1 MEYLPEIIIGV
12 LSCAGTL
19 IGSLA
24 GIRKA
29 NELTNYRVLQLEK
42 KVEKHNGL
50 MDKTYQLQMWRYW
63 KTGRVYQSTGSQIWS
78 RKEHK
83 MKKITADTIARTIV
97 LGLALVNQVLAIAG
111 KEVLP
116 FADDD
121 IYQLVSLIATIAAS
135 AAAWWKNNS
144 FTAAAIEADAYK
156 ERIKEGGT
164 HEDLS

>member
-1 MEYLPEIIIGV
+1 
-12 LSCAGTL
+12 
-19 IGSLA
+19 
-24 GIRKA
+24 
-29 NELTNYRVLQLEK
+29 
-42 KVEKHNGL
+42 
-50 MDKTYQLQMWRYW
+50 
-63 KTGRVYQSTGSQIWS
+63 
-78 RKEHK
+78 

-116 FADDD
+116 FVDDD

-156 ERIKEGGT
+156 EWIKEGGA

>member
-1 MEYLPEIIIGV
+1 
-12 LSCAGTL
+12 
-19 IGSLA
+19 
-24 GIRKA
+24 
-29 NELTNYRVLQLEK
+29 
-42 KVEKHNGL
+42 
-50 MDKTYQLQMWRYW
+50 
-63 KTGRVYQSTGSQIWS
+63 
-78 RKEHK
+78 
-83 MKKITADTIARTIV
+83 MKKITADTTARTIV

-121 IYQLVSLIATIAAS
+121 IYQLVSLIATIATS

>member
-50 MDKTYQLQMWRYW
+50 MDKTYQLQEDVAVLENR
-63 KTGRVYQSTGSQIWS
+63 QSVSEHRIADLEQIG
-78 RKEHK
+78 
-83 MKKITADTIARTIV
+83 A
-97 LGLALVNQVLAIAG
+97 
-111 KEVLP
+111 
-116 FADDD
+116 
-121 IYQLVSLIATIAAS
+121 
-135 AAAWWKNNS
+135 
-144 FTAAAIEADAYK
+144 
-156 ERIKEGGT
+156 
-164 HEDLS
+164 